1 MGSFGYNSQQ
11 DQCHARGCWTVVAFE
26 LAAAGIYAGADRDH
40 SRFVVPNVPD
50 LTIKTRETIDLPQ
63 STVQIKTLYFK
74 GAWQRRD
81 LYLRFP
87 SALPAQRTMRHT
99 TITRCDE
106 RRTLELSHEARLY
119 AWSPLNFIG
128 SDVYRVR
135 SRWRERPE
143 PPAAG
148 ADVKITI
155 NSVDTSERRQVG
167 SRLGPSLRWRNRVRP
182 RGHGHRV
189 PRRANPRTVLR
200 RRAQRSSRACRRCLG
215 RVRPHR

>member
-1 MGSFGYNSQQ
+1 MPR
-11 DQCHARGCWTVVAFE
+11 AWMLAVVAFE

-50 LTIKTRETIDLPQ
+50 LTIKTRETTDLPQ

-119 AWSPLNFIG
+119 AWGLRLAAVVLAVVLGAELWGEATLAEFKPSEHIAGVSMRLKPGAIRELHWHAIAAEWAYVIDGKVMGTVISPNGESSTDRCG
-128 SDVYRVR
+128 SV
-135 SRWRERPE
+135 S
-143 PPAAG
+143 
-148 ADVKITI
+148 TFF
-155 NSVDTSERRQVG
+155 TRR
-167 SRLGPSLRWRNRVRP
+167 
-182 RGHGHRV
+182 
-189 PRRANPRTVLR
+189 
-200 RRAQRSSRACRRCLG
+200 
-215 RVRPHR
+215 